1 MADQRFVGEIILGGF
16 NFAPRGHAL
25 CNGQLLPISQNTA
38 LFSLLGTTYGGNGQT
53 TFSLPDLQGRIPIG
67 FEQGPGLSDYS
78 LGQIDGEPSVTL
90 QSTQIPAHNH
100 NILVN
105 SGDGTQSSPINNYF
119 AGAGADK
126 DLYSYNAA
134 TSGGASVMNATNV
147 SLAGLGQPHNNM
159 MPYLAIN
166 YFIALEGIF
175 PSRN

>member
-1 MADQRFVGEIILGGF
+1 MADQPFVGEIILGGF

-25 CNGQLLPISQNTA
+25 CNGQLLSIAQNTA
-38 LFSLLGTTYGGNGQT
+38 LFSILGTTYGGNGQT
-53 TFSLPDLQGRIPIG
+53 TFSLPDLQGRTPIG
-67 FEQGPGLSDYS
+67 FEQGPGLSNYALGEIGGESSVS
-78 LGQIDGEPSVTL
+78 LLTNQM
-90 QSTQIPAHNH
+90 PAHNH

-105 SGDGTQSSPINNYF
+105 SADGTQSSPINNFF
-119 AGAGADK
+119 AGAGVDK

-134 TSGGASVMNATNV
+134 TSGGASVMNITNV
-147 SLAGLGQPHNNM
+147 SLAGGSQPHNNM